1 LLDHNLVSK
10 IGDVGL
16 STMLHLDPFSMSTV
30 YKDTGPVGT
39 LCHIDPE
46 YQRTGLIS
54 PKSEVHAF
62 GMVILQLLTAKP
74 AMTLSHMVESALSY
88 SNLLEIL
95 DQEAGNW
102 PIEVARELA
111 ELGLS
116 CAELWSKAWPDLKK
130 KVLPTLE

>member
-39 LCHIDPE
+39 LCHIDPVH
-46 YQRTGLIS
+46 QRTGLIS

-88 SNLLEIL
+88 GNLLEIL
-95 DQEAGNW
+95 DQEAGN
-102 PIEVARELA
+102 
-111 ELGLS
+111 
-116 CAELWSKAWPDLKK
+116 
-130 KVLPTLE
+130 